1 MRHLQGCADGSGVGK
16 SPGSTRLACRN
27 AIPAQGGRD
36 RVLEFRRR
44 SVGSSLRTR
53 NLPCGRRESE
63 LLSLSARAPASSMHV
78 RRGQKRALQS
88 PAWVLLLFGF
98 LASSPCRASPAS
110 LPLPET
116 PHALCLLQTV
126 VFHNASDTDIEGTT
140 FLGDVAVVTLDTNTW
155 KFKFLQPWGRSGL
168 TPQEWDGLLKI
179 IKGYFLGFVQTINK
193 MVVFLKGSY
202 PFVVQSLIFCE
213 STSNGTT
220 RGFYDAALEGESIV
234 TFSADNGSWVALQDN
249 AMAAY
254 VQQILNGDKG
264 TAGTLQ
270 KLLLG
275 QCIGAHNTFLETGK
289 EAVQRQV
296 SPDYQVFTHK
306 TPPAPDSLLLVCRVT
321 GFYPRPINVSWLQDD
336 KELPS
341 SDFNSTEILPNHD
354 LTYQIRSTLVIK
366 SADEHSYVCRV
377 QHISLGVKIIPWDGR
392 GNKAALSIGIVVALI
407 AVVAIVAGVVICRQ
421 RRRGSYEGIRSVEG
435 TSPVGS

>member
-1 MRHLQGCADGSGVGK
+1 MRLVQGCADGTGVGK

-44 SVGSSLRTR
+44 SVGSSLRNR

-116 PHALCLLQTV
+116 PHVLRLLQTV
-126 VFHNASDTDIEGTT
+126 VFHNASDTDIEGAT
-140 FLGDVAVVTLDTNTW
+140 FLGDVAVVTLDTRTW
-155 KFKFLQPWGRSGL
+155 KFKFLQPWGVSGL
-168 TPQEWDGLLKI
+168 TPQEWDLLLKI

-220 RGFYDAALEGESIV
+220 RGFYDAALGGESIV
-234 TFSADNGSWVALQDN
+234 TFSADNGSWVALQEN
-249 AMAAY
+249 AMADY
-254 VQQILNGDKG
+254 VQQTLNGDKG
-264 TAGTLQ
+264 TVATLQ
-270 KLLLG
+270 ILLLG
-275 QCIGAHNTFLETGK
+275 QCIRAHNTFLETGK

-296 SPDYQVFTHK
+296 SPDYGVFAHK

-321 GFYPRPINVSWLQDD
+321 GFYPQPINVSWLQDG

-366 SADEHSYVCRV
+366 SADERSYACRV
-377 QHISLGVKIIPWDGR
+377 QHISVGVKIIPWDGR
-392 GNKAALSIGIVVALI
+392 GNKAALSIGIAIALI
-407 AVVAIVAGVVICRQ
+407 AVVAILAGVVICWQ
-421 RRRGSYEGIRSVEG
+421 RRRRSYEDIHSAEG
-435 TSPVGS
+435 TSPVGR

>member
-1 MRHLQGCADGSGVGK
+1 MRQVQGCADGTGVGK

-27 AIPAQGGRD
+27 ANPARGGRD
-36 RVLEFRRR
+36 RVLEFRRH
-44 SVGSSLRTR
+44 SVGSSLRNR
-53 NLPCGRRESE
+53 NLSCGRRESE

-116 PHALCLLQTV
+116 PHVLRLLQTV
-126 VFHNASDTDIEGTT
+126 VFHNASDTDIEGAS
-140 FLGDVAVVTLDTNTW
+140 FLGDVAVVSLDTRTW
-155 KFKFLQPWGRSGL
+155 KFKFLQPWGVSGL
-168 TPQEWDGLLKI
+168 TPEEWDLLLKI

-193 MVVFLKGSY
+193 MVVFLKGS
-202 PFVVQSLIFCE
+202 L
-213 STSNGTT
+213 
-220 RGFYDAALEGESIV
+220 
-234 TFSADNGSWVALQDN
+234 
-249 AMAAY
+249 
-254 VQQILNGDKG
+254 
-264 TAGTLQ
+264 
-270 KLLLG
+270 
-275 QCIGAHNTFLETGK
+275 
-289 EAVQRQV
+289 

-366 SADEHSYVCRV
+366 SADEHSYACRV
-377 QHISLGVKIIPWDGR
+377 QHISLGVKIIPWGAMKASAQRKEHHQLEAEEKRKPCRTAQMLSLSTYKRFRYR
-392 GNKAALSIGIVVALI
+392 GGKLWRKTAWSLGGMLAVIGLELPATPTSTEGTRL
-407 AVVAIVAGVVICRQ
+407 AKP
-421 RRRGSYEGIRSVEG
+421 GIRQHRLFG
-435 TSPVGS
+435 TISLAVTAKL